1 MESQQCL
8 FLLSSSFFFFS
19 FFLILFSSFQDM
31 NRQVVKSEFA
41 TVRIPELEFEIPPTT
56 RNGNLTT
63 VEGILQK
70 IIEGL
75 SSDQA
80 VRKVLHPAFDD
91 PVSE

>member
-1 MESQQCL
+1 
-8 FLLSSSFFFFS
+8 
-19 FFLILFSSFQDM
+19 M

-70 IIEGL
+70 IIDGL

-80 VRKVLHPAFDD
+80 VRKVSL
-91 PVSE
+91 PVLACLVTLKESLLAHFYSFSSCPVR

>member
-1 MESQQCL
+1 
-8 FLLSSSFFFFS
+8 
-19 FFLILFSSFQDM
+19 M

-41 TVRIPELEFEIPPTT
+41 TVLIPELEFEIPPTT

-70 IIEGL
+70 IIDGL

-80 VRKVLHPAFDD
+80 VRKVRSLSSLSLFL
-91 PVSE
+91 SSLSLFLSLSFSLSLL